1 MASATTS
8 KWYLRGDSLVSCNC
22 DWGCPCQFNALPTH
36 DNCEAL
42 CTWEI
47 REGRFGNVPLDGVR
61 YATIYWWP
69 GPVHEGNGVR
79 QLIVDSKATPQ
90 QREALVA
97 LTSGKHGGGYLEI
110 FASVCPNVQEPIVA
124 PIEFAADHEKRT
136 GTVSIAGV
144 GEVHAEPI
152 KNPVTGLEHRAR
164 INLPN
169 GFEYKVAEMGNSTLL
184 RAKAGKVSFEHTN
197 CYAQFYEFEW
207 SN

>member
-1 MASATTS
+1 MTTAATT
-8 KWYLRGDSLVSCNC
+8 KWFLRGESLVSCNC

-47 REGRFGNVPLDGVR
+47 RQGRFGDVKLDGVR
-61 YATIYWWP
+61 YACIYWWP

-79 QLIVDSKATPQ
+79 QLIVDPKATPQ
-90 QREALVA
+90 QREALVE
-97 LTSGKHGGGYLEI
+97 LTSGKHGGGYLEV
-110 FASVCPNVQEPIVA
+110 FASVCPNVQEPIVVA
-124 PIEFAADHEKRT
+124 IEFQTDRERRT
-136 GTVSIAGV
+136 GRVNIPGI
-144 GEVHAEPI
+144 GEVQAEPI
-152 KNPVTGLEHRAR
+152 KNPVTGMEHRAR

-169 GFEYKVAEMGNSTLL
+169 GFEYKVAEMGNSKLL
-184 RAKAGKVSFEHTN
+184 RAKAGNVSFEHTD